1 MKTKFPGYFKL
12 EEKELHSLWENAL
25 FAFDAN
31 ILLNLYRYSDE
42 TREDFFK
49 ILEKIKDRVWIP
61 HQAAQEF
68 FDNRLSVISQQEKS
82 YEDAIASLNTILKD
96 FENSRQHPFLSNKL
110 LSKFSSLTKEICAE
124 LNSNKEIHINR
135 IVNDE
140 ILEKIQSIFNDKVGD
155 DFKESELGNLI
166 TEGEERF
173 KNKIPP
179 GFKDAKK
186 GDIESDT
193 RKFGDFFVW
202 KQINI
207 KSNELKT
214 GIILVTDD
222 RKEDW
227 WVRFKGKTLHPRPEL
242 IKEFIALTNQS
253 FYMYQSDRFLEFARD
268 YLNEN
273 INQNAI
279 DEIRELRKLDEQ
291 ERLNQII
298 KEQVYLETAHA
309 RERLFKERIM
319 LESEYNYISE
329 KKKILENKLSEEI
342 HELNSQDP
350 AGFNDA
356 KLLTLQQEL
365 KMISNKHS
373 DLIYRIKD
381 LETHEILLK
390 KDGRKTSLNKSIAAS
405 GA

>member
-1 MKTKFPGYFKL
+1 MRAKFPGYFKL
-12 EEKELHSLWENAL
+12 EEKELQTLWDTAL
-25 FAFDAN
+25 FTFDAN

-49 ILEKIKDRVWIP
+49 ILAKIKDRVWIP

-82 YEDAIASLNTILKD
+82 YEDAITSLNTIQKE

-110 LSKFSSLTKEICAE
+110 LSKFSILTKEICTE
-124 LNSNKEIHINR
+124 LNVNKEVHNNR
-135 IVNDE
+135 ILNDD
-140 ILEKIQSIFNDKVGD
+140 ILEKIQSIFNNKVGD
-155 DFKESELGNLI
+155 DFKESELDGLI
-166 TEGEERF
+166 KEGEDRF
-173 KNKIPP
+173 KNKTPP

-186 GDIESDT
+186 GDLESDT

-202 KQINI
+202 KQISN
-207 KSNELKT
+207 KSNELKI

-242 IKEFIALTNQS
+242 IKEFIELTNQS
-253 FYMYQSDRFLEFARD
+253 FHMYQADRFLEFARD
-268 YLNEN
+268 YLKEN

-298 KEQVYLETAHA
+298 KEKAYLETAHA
-309 RERLFKERIM
+309 RERLFKERLM
-319 LESEYNYISE
+319 LEDEYNYISE
-329 KKKILENKLSEEI
+329 KRKNLENKLTEEI

-350 AGFNDA
+350 AAFNDA
-356 KLLTLQQEL
+356 QLLNLQHEL
-365 KMISNKHS
+365 SMISKKHS

-381 LETHEILLK
+381 LETYEIFLK
-390 KDGRKTSLNKSIAAS
+390 KDGRKTSPNIKL
-405 GA
+405 G